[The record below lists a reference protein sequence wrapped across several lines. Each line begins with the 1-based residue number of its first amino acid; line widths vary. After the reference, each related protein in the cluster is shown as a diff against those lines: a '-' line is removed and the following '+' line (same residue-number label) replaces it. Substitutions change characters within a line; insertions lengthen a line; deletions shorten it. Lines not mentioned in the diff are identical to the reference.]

1 MTYSSTKKAD
11 PDPQF
16 SRDMLI
22 ASLIE
27 AAFLLSGAAVF
38 YLTRE
43 LTYALAIALPGM
55 AIFLV
60 LLMRAQKRAKAR
72 KAAGGADPIVQGGR
86 GPF

>member
-1 MTYSSTKKAD
+1 
-11 PDPQF
+11 
-16 SRDMLI
+16 
-22 ASLIE
+22 
-27 AAFLLSGAAVF
+27 
-38 YLTRE
+38 
-43 LTYALAIALPGM
+43 M